1 MKIKH
6 VLASAKDKK
15 ATIQAGEMKK
25 LMGDLSDQKV
35 TLYYQDFEASIT
47 YHKSRNGQSWYA
59 DTRFP
64 KDKYLPKVGQPIEY
78 DVDLVIFFDAM
89 DHDPDLFANIEEDK
103 QSPIIEFYDEFQP
116 IRDWAE
122 KRGIYKKGDVKT
134 QYLKLLEEVG
144 ELSKAILQNDKEE
157 VIDAIGDCVVVLTN
171 LAELASNHFRNTCKT
186 CDGFG
191 GYDEDVAGDGG
202 SRMFQHCEDCYGFTI
217 EDCINSAY
225 EVIAKRKGKMVNGTF
240 VKDK

>member
-25 LMGDLSDQKV
+25 LMGNLTDQKA
-35 TLYYQDFEASIT
+35 TLYYRDFESSIT

-78 DVDLVIFFDAM
+78 DVDLVIFVDAM
-89 DHDPDLFANIEEDK
+89 DHEPDLFLDTEEDS
-103 QSPIIEFYDEFQP
+103 SPIVEFDDEFQP

-122 KRGIYKKGDVKT
+122 KRGIYQKGDMKT

-144 ELSKAILQNDKEE
+144 ELSKAILKDDKEE

-171 LAELASNHFRNTCKT
+171 LSELASNYFRVNCKT
-186 CDGFG
+186 CKGIG

-202 SRMFQHCEDCYGFTI
+202 SRMFQPCDNCYGFTI

-225 EVIAKRKGKMVNGTF
+225 EVISKRKGKMVNGTF

>member
-15 ATIQAGEMKK
+15 ATIQSTEMNK
-25 LMGDLSDQKV
+25 LIGNINSDKV
-35 TLYYQDFEASIT
+35 MLYYHEFESSIT
-47 YHKSRNGQSWYA
+47 YHRSRNGYSWYA

-64 KDKYLPKVGQPIEY
+64 SDKYLPKVGMPKLF
-78 DVDLVIFFDAM
+78 DVDLIV
-89 DHDPDLFANIEEDK
+89 FANDVNSLASLFNEEPQQEVLPMNLDG
-103 QSPIIEFYDEFQP
+103 EFQP
-116 IRDWAE
+116 IRDWADQ
-122 KRGIYKKGDVKT
+122 RGIYEKGDIKT

-171 LAELASNHFRNTCKT
+171 LSELASNHFRTTCKT
-186 CDGFG
+186 CNGHG

-202 SRMFQHCEDCYGFTI
+202 SRMFQPCDDCYGFTI

-225 EVIAKRKGKMVNGTF
+225 EVIAKRSGKMINGTF
-240 VKDK
+240 VKN